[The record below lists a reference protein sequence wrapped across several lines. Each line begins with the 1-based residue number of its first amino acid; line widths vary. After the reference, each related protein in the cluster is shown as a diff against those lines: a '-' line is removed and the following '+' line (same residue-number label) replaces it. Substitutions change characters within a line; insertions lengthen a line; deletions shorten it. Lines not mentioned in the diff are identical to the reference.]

1 MRHSLRITLVTVLCL
16 LQLAFASAAFAAPS
30 PWQTVDIV
38 FHAEES
44 GGVMTV
50 YAELAEGVTLPAQ
63 ARLSVPAGAEVQW
76 IGEILGGDPAQDPEL
91 KFAKTTEGAAD
102 IYAFTLT
109 QARIAQIEML
119 LPAGRTF
126 DGTAYTTALT
136 WPAAEDLPQVRVAVL
151 MPKGA
156 QIVTP
161 APGAQIMAGDSTSDY
176 YAKTVKDVK
185 AGDVVDL
192 AVTYTEPAA
201 QPAATTGS
209 GASVS
214 APGGSQGTFVS
225 ILLVVVLLVGGVMV
239 VMGARGKIAARTA
252 DADAAEEPADGAAT
266 GPVATFAAAH
276 AADDDAAD
284 DASDADGDASGG
296 SAAGAAKRRMVTA
309 IIAGV
314 LVIAA
319 VALGIQAAKPQV
331 VGDTVA
337 EVFVQGEAC
346 VTVDIPVASAGDKDP
361 TATGKALF
369 DAIRPLPGLKSA
381 TYDFKNGALTVGFCE
396 SETSEA
402 AIREALAPTGM
413 LAEPAAQ

>member
-1 MRHSLRITLVTVLCL
+1 MRHSLRITLVTVLCV
-16 LQLAFASAAFAAPS
+16 LQLAFASLAFAAPS

-38 FHAEES
+38 FHAEET

-50 YAELAEGVTLPAQ
+50 YAELAEGITLPAQ
-63 ARLSVPAGAEVQW
+63 ARLSVPAGADVQW

-91 KFAKTTEGAAD
+91 KSTKTTEGGAD

-109 QARIAQIEML
+109 QSRIAQIETL

-126 DGTAYTTALT
+126 DGTAYTAALT

-156 QIVTP
+156 KIVTP

-185 AGDVVDL
+185 AGDTVDL
-192 AVTYTEPAA
+192 TVTYTEPPAA
-201 QPAATTGS
+201 PAATPAS
-209 GASVS
+209 GAN
-214 APGGSQGTFVS
+214 AAGGSQGTLVS

-252 DADAAEEPADGAAT
+252 GAAEEPDGDAAAGT
-266 GPVATFAAAH
+266 VATSV
-276 AADDDAAD
+276 ADAFEDDAA
-284 DASDADGDASGG
+284 GDASTVAEAA
-296 SAAGAAKRRMVTA
+296 SAVTASGAAKRRMVTA

-319 VALGIQAAKPQV
+319 VALGMQAAKPQV

-337 EVFVQGEAC
+337 EVFAQGEAC
-346 VTVDIPVASAGDKDP
+346 VTVDIPLSTEGDKDP
-361 TATGKALF
+361 TATGKKLF
-369 DAIRPLPGLKSA
+369 DALRPLPGLKSA
-381 TYDFKNGALTVGFCE
+381 TYDFKNGALSVGFCE

-402 AIREALAPTGM
+402 AIREALAPTGV